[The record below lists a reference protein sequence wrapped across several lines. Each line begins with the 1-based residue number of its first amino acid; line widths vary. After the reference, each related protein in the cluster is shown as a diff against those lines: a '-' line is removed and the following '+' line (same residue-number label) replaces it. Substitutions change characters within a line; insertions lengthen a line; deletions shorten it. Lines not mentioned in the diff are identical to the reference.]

1 MPWAEVG
8 EHVGLSAKQARYE
21 GYKALEKLRI
31 LFAELGMDK
40 EYLESIAH
48 TRDHD
53 SAQQSEFLS
62 AMVDHNDR

>member
-31 LFAELGMDK
+31 LFAELGMDE
-40 EYLESIAH
+40 EYLASIAH
-48 TRDHD
+48 SRDNEAATQAD
-53 SAQQSEFLS
+53 ILF
-62 AMVDHNDR
+62 AMVDNNDQ